1 MDSSGISRRAL
12 VAGTAAGLTVGLTAG
27 AAGCSSSRPR
37 SAAGSTGPTS
47 AQPTA
52 SASSSSASSSASPSS
67 TTAPTTSPSAS
78 PTAAPLPA
86 TTAWQPSS
94 NDIDPQVKL
103 RAVQLIE
110 ALGAW
115 PEGQQGTA
123 AARAKVSALGL
134 DPALAAQAGGLTGS
148 APQAALQVLE
158 AQYGGILT
166 DSASVMVVCRQWTRG
181 ASGAVV
187 PGGTTV
193 DVRLSRS
200 SPRWTVTA
208 LHPAQPGAAAATL
221 PSAAE
226 QVLSSASVS
235 LPPAAQADI
244 RSGQIHTS
252 VLDALLTLARSYR
265 IELSVVRSGHPLD
278 VFGTNRP
285 SDHPQG
291 RAFDVWRINGHAVV
305 DPATSRSLVEGFM
318 RAAAAVGSYNVGGPW
333 QLSGGTGN
341 QFFSDNTHHDH
352 VHVGFSS

>member
-1 MDSSGISRRAL
+1 MDSSGISRRVL
-12 VAGTAAGLTVGLTAG
+12 VAGTAAGLTAGLTAG
-27 AAGCSSSRPR
+27 AAGCSSSRQP
-37 SAAGSTGPTS
+37 SAAGSTP
-47 AQPTA
+47 APPTA
-52 SASSSSASSSASPSS
+52 SAPSSAAPASSSGAASPSAASS
-67 TTAPTTSPSAS
+67 TASPSVS
-78 PTAAPLPA
+78 PTGTTLPA
-86 TTAWQPSS
+86 TTVWQPSS

-115 PEGQQGTA
+115 LEGQQGTA

-166 DSASVMVVCRQWTRG
+166 DTASVMVVCRQWTRG

-208 LHPAQPGAAAATL
+208 LHPAQPGAAAASL

-226 QVLSSASVS
+226 QVLSSSSVT
-235 LPPAAQADI
+235 LPPAAEADI
-244 RSGQIHTS
+244 RSGQIHSS

-305 DPATSRSLVEGFM
+305 DPATSRSLIEGFM

-333 QLSGGTGN
+333 LLSGGTGN